1 MANPQPHIQ
10 KPHLAGRILN
20 ILLPLL
26 TGIAVAC
33 YITGICSYEVV
44 IRASLNG
51 IPVGYVQSGSTFTNA
66 ELALE
71 ADIAAEA
78 DVLYDPDCEISY
90 TFAHVRNPEYL
101 TEEDCYELLKAQAD
115 KDFTDAYMLYV
126 DGRQAAAC
134 ESGDALYSLIDE
146 IESELLESGGDAFS
160 TVRIQNSLRIE
171 KQPCLTDMLHTVD
184 EINEIL
190 NPLADHTAETAVMLD
205 EQPIS
210 VRVSAFASAAPV
222 MEDPNVDY
230 GVSHTVNSP
239 DVLGDDLILD
249 YTFVNTETVTETI
262 WYETQYIDDFDTF
275 IGKSIQVQDGSNGLK
290 DVTYELV
297 YNADGDL
304 LARTPIKESII
315 TEAQDKIIMVGA
327 KEIPD
332 PVPTG
337 TFIWP
342 CETPKGI
349 SSPYGWRTAYGK
361 TEFHLGIDLPDV
373 KGSPIY
379 ASDGGEVIWAGYTP
393 SYGYSIRIQHADD
406 YITVYAHLSKM
417 HVAVGDHVYQGQHI
431 ADMGNTGMSYG
442 SHLHFEVRIGSKTY
456 DPVKYLPARD
466 FSQNQ

>member
-20 ILLPLL
+20 FLLPLL

-51 IPVGYVQSGSTFTNA
+51 VPVGYVQSGSTFTNA

-134 ESGDALYSLIDE
+134 ESGDALYALIDD

-171 KQPCLTDMLHTVD
+171 QQPCLTDMLHTVD
-184 EINEIL
+184 EINEML

-275 IGKSIQVQDGSNGLK
+275 IGKSTQVQDGSNGLK

-304 LARTPIKESII
+304 LARTPIKERII

-342 CETPKGI
+342 CETPQGI

-361 TEFHLGIDLPDV
+361 TEFHLGIDLPDD

-406 YITVYAHLSKM
+406 YITVYAHLNKM